1 MSNIL
6 DRSPKFSSYYSRV
19 RANLFLNRLTPLFAL
34 VAALIVGAIF
44 ILAAGANPLDA
55 YREMIMASFGSRN
68 GLTETLVKATPLA
81 LIAVG
86 TSIAYRCK
94 IWSIGQEGQMTMG
107 AIFSAGVALGLGDQP
122 SWFLIPLL
130 MVTGFLGGALWGIFP
145 AMMKTKFNV
154 DEIISSLM
162 LNTVALLFGSYLVN
176 HPWRQRPGFIPQT
189 PQIPITA
196 RLPILIEQ
204 SRLHIGILVVVVVT
218 ILFHFIL
225 WKTTLGYQIRAVGN
239 NPKAAAYGGINVVKS
254 IILAMILSGGL
265 AGLAGMIEVTGIQ
278 YRLKDGISMGY
289 GYTAI
294 VIALMGKLN
303 PIPVTIVAI
312 LFGALI
318 IGADAMQF
326 SENVPVFLASIIQ
339 GAVVLFILLG
349 EPQFLRRK

>member
-1 MSNIL
+1 MSYFS
-6 DRSPKFSSYYSRV
+6 DRFPKISIYFSRIRENV
-19 RANLFLNRLTPLFAL
+19 FLKRLTPLFAM

-44 ILAAGANPLDA
+44 ILAVNANPLDA
-55 YREMIMASFGSRN
+55 YKEMIMATIGSRN

-81 LIAVG
+81 LIALG
-86 TSIAYRCK
+86 TTIAYRCK
-94 IWSIGQEGQMTMG
+94 MWSIGQEGQMTMG
-107 AIFSAGVALGLGDQP
+107 AIFSAGVALALGNQP
-122 SWFLIPLL
+122 SWYLIPLL
-130 MVTGFLGGALWGIFP
+130 MAAGILGGALWGIIP
-145 AMMKTKFNV
+145 ALMKTKFNV

-162 LNTVALLFGSYLVN
+162 LNSIALLFGSYLVN

-189 PQIPITA
+189 PQIPINA

-204 SRLHIGILVVVVVT
+204 SRLHIGILIVIVVAIV
-218 ILFHFIL
+218 IHFIL

-239 NPKAAAYGGINVVKS
+239 NPKASTYGGINVVKS
-254 IILAMILSGGL
+254 ILIAMILSGGL

-303 PIPVTIVAI
+303 PIAVTGVAI

-326 SENVPVFLASIIQ
+326 AENVPVFLASIIQ

-349 EPQFLRRK
+349 EPQFLRKK